1 MKSGRTIAGST
12 GVALAVAAAAV
23 LAVAIPGDAVGQNF
37 ASDTSLS
44 GLLDVYL
51 PPLEDR
57 LNPSLT
63 SEIDLVNG
71 AAKAVLRERRQRQV
85 TGSEL
90 IPEGNDFQV
99 DASTLGLFQVTQ
111 TITPLLLPDMG
122 EMRFGGVQPMVGE
135 AVGGW
140 AMPRL
145 RSH

>member
-1 MKSGRTIAGST
+1 MKSGRMIAGST

-23 LAVAIPGDAVGQNF
+23 LAVAIPGDAVGQTF

-57 LNPSLT
+57 INPSLT

-71 AAKAVLRERRQRQV
+71 AAEAVVRERRQRQV
-85 TGSEL
+85 AGSEL

-122 EMRFGGVQPMVGE
+122 EMRFAGVRPMVGE